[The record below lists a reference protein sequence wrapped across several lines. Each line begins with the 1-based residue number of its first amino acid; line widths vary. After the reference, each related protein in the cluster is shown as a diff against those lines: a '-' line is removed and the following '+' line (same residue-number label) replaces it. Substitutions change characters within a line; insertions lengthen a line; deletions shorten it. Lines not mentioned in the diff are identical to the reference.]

1 MTDGFHRKKEGKEI
15 CDVSDEA
22 STLLF
27 NTPVPEDGDSRGLF
41 GGINQDQENFSVSIS
56 IS

>member
-1 MTDGFHRKKEGKEI
+1 MGSTERKRGRRFVMCLMKLLP
-15 CDVSDEA
+15 
-22 STLLF
+22 LLF